1 MATTPEQLDGMN
13 PGAAKFISLSDV
25 SDSEAEMDL
34 DSGDEDAS
42 DDEDRPP
49 AKRVRAT
56 TEDKADDGNAAPRW
70 SNPDPYTALPPPD
83 ETHAK
88 RRDFVKLIRKAKVAP
103 EHDAAASNAVTKNDD
118 FISLNFDDDEDQQN
132 SDDDE
137 RPRAMKRAYQ
147 DDDDDDLESLPPP
160 PKSKKRKREVI
171 DGRVVEDWRP
181 RAETPRAP
189 WCTSDHS
196 GSANMSTWLHKEIS
210 DFYDYVKPHPFE
222 DEIRRDLV
230 KRIERSLQIA
240 FHGSELHCFGSFAA
254 GLYLPT
260 ADMDLVLLSKQFFR
274 NGQGSF
280 QKKDLYKVSSV
291 LERDGISQ
299 PGATEVVAKARVPIV
314 KLVDRVTGLKVD
326 ISFDNQTGIVAN
338 KTFQEWKKIYSAMPV
353 IATLVKQFLAMR
365 GLNEVYT
372 GGLGGFSVIC
382 LVVSLIHTMPVR
394 QSNNHTADSDFGE
407 LLLNFFDLYGNKF
420 NLNTTRISLNP
431 IEYVVKGSWDLNGKP
446 TRADRLSI
454 IDPNT
459 ANNDISSG
467 SHNVVLIQR
476 CFRDAFKE
484 LQRRM
489 SQLKA
494 CAPLERKNESILSV
508 LFAGDYSSFQWQ
520 RNRLRK
526 IFESNRYRKWAT
538 KAAHEMT
545 VPKLAE
551 LFTGN
556 REKPVYVSK
565 NDEKMI
571 TQYWPMKLYG
581 TNKPVLNV

>member
-1 MATTPEQLDGMN
+1 
-13 PGAAKFISLSDV
+13 
-25 SDSEAEMDL
+25 
-34 DSGDEDAS
+34 
-42 DDEDRPP
+42 
-49 AKRVRAT
+49 
-56 TEDKADDGNAAPRW
+56 
-70 SNPDPYTALPPPD
+70 
-83 ETHAK
+83 
-88 RRDFVKLIRKAKVAP
+88 
-103 EHDAAASNAVTKNDD
+103 
-118 FISLNFDDDEDQQN
+118 
-132 SDDDE
+132 
-137 RPRAMKRAYQ
+137 MKRAYQ

-230 KRIERSLQIA
+230 KRIERSLQVA
-240 FHGSELHCFGSFAA
+240 FHG
-254 GLYLPT
+254 
-260 ADMDLVLLSKQFFR
+260 KQFFR

-280 QKKDLYKVSSV
+280 QKRDLYKVSSV

-338 KTFQEWKKIYSAMPV
+338 KTFQEWKKIYPAMPV

-489 SQLKA
+489 AQLKA
-494 CAPLERKNESILSV
+494 CAPVERKNESILSV

-526 IFESNRYRKWAT
+526 IFESNRHR
-538 KAAHEMT
+538 EQ
-545 VPKLAE
+545 LNAE
-551 LFTGN
+551 
-556 REKPVYVSK
+556 R
-565 NDEKMI
+565 
-571 TQYWPMKLYG
+571 
-581 TNKPVLNV
+581 